1 MTVNAFHLYDASG
14 DKAECGF
21 YESHGLIVTD
31 VRNIGIDATWCDECL
46 RRRAKRLEDEATA
59 LRGLLERAK

>member
-21 YESHGLIVTD
+21 HESHGFIVTD
-31 VRNIGIDATWCDECL
+31 VRNIGIDAKWCEACS
-46 RRRAKRLEDEATA
+46 RRRAARLEDEAAA